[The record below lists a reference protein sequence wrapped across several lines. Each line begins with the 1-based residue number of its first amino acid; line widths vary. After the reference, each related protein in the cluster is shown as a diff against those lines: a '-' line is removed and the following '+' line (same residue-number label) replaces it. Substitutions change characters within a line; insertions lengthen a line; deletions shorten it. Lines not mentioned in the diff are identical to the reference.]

1 MQSRH
6 DRSRRTKPVS
16 PPAPRACPVRPGRP
30 GGHSSRARPRAGVLA
45 WTPVFRAR
53 PARRPPAR
61 RRPASASIPV
71 YQQAY
76 QNWAGMIV
84 IDSVWTCAPASAGDV
99 VTLANW
105 ARASG
110 YRLRAKGMS
119 HNWSPIVL
127 PAGSTGAGYLLVD
140 TTQQLTSVSVASGA
154 PATVT
159 AGAGVT
165 MDTLTA
171 ALAAAGYGLC
181 AMPAPGDITL
191 GGLLAIN
198 AHGSAIPGT
207 GETPLAGQSYGSLS
221 NLIVSLTAVVW
232 SSAQGQYTLRT
243 FQRVRPGH
251 PRVPGSPRPGVRH
264 QRHPAGRGEPEPA
277 LPELGRC
284 QRRGPVRPARH
295 RRVQFLRQLRGR
307 RGPDRGHL
315 VPVHRHALAEGLVA
329 GAQQAPAVGEGHQ
342 PVQLRFTNSVT
353 TAENTFFGEVAAGDM
368 SGTPAFEG
376 IAMSLVD
383 TGLVFDGVWDI
394 WGQSQNVLLYVKPT
408 TVRIVEAGFA
418 VITSRASIQ
427 QVVSDFYTQYTSRLA
442 HYQGLGQYPM
452 NGPVEIRV
460 TGLDHPADVRGERR
474 AVADPVLG
482 PAAAGPPRVGH
493 RGLAD
498 MGTLPVTP
506 GFSQFYTDMEA
517 WIWSHYS
524 GSYATVRP
532 EWSKAWA
539 CTSAAPWTSSSIL
552 RQHGPGRG
560 QRGPGQR
567 RRLGGRGVDPDL
579 LRPGLGVQQPVPG
592 HPDGLRQARPPGML
606 SGAAA
611 GRRVRAG
618 CSRRWPRRA
627 GSPRRPGWTA
637 RRRR

>member
-1 MQSRH
+1 
-6 DRSRRTKPVS
+6 
-16 PPAPRACPVRPGRP
+16 
-30 GGHSSRARPRAGVLA
+30 
-45 WTPVFRAR
+45 
-53 PARRPPAR
+53 
-61 RRPASASIPV
+61 
-71 YQQAY
+71 
-76 QNWAGMIV
+76 
-84 IDSVWTCAPASAGDV
+84 
-99 VTLANW
+99 
-105 ARASG
+105 
-110 YRLRAKGMS
+110 MS

-140 TTQQLTSVSVASGA
+140 TTQQLTSVSVASGS

-165 MDTLTA
+165 MDSLTA

-191 GGLLAIN
+191 GGLLAVN

-232 SSAQGQYTLRT
+232 SSAQGQYTLKT
-243 FQRVRPGH
+243 FQRSDPDIRAFLVHLGRAFVTSVTLQVAANQNLRCQS
-251 PRVPGSPRPGVRH
+251 RVDVPAADLFAPPATAGSRSFASYVDG
-264 QRHPAGRGEPEPA
+264 AGRIEAIWFPFTDTPW
-277 LPELGRC
+277 LK
-284 QRRGPVRPARH
+284 VWS
-295 RRVQFLRQLRGR
+295 
-307 RGPDRGHL
+307 
-315 VPVHRHALAEGLVA
+315 LAPGKPLLSVKVA
-329 GAQQAPAVGEGHQ
+329 SPYNYG
-342 PVQLRFTNSVT
+342 FTNSVT
-353 TAENTFFGEVAAGDM
+353 TAENTFFGEVASGDV

-418 VITSRASIQ
+418 VITARASIQ
-427 QVVSDFYTQYTSRLA
+427 QVVSDFYTQYTGRLA

-460 TGLDHPADVRGERR
+460 TGLDHPADSVVSGAQPPILSSVRPRPDHPEWDT
-474 AVADPVLG
+474 AVWL
-482 PAAAGPPRVGH
+482 
-493 RGLAD
+493 D

-506 GFSQFYTDMEA
+506 GFSQFYADIEA

-539 CTSAAPWTSSSIL
+539 CTSTAPWTSSTVLGSTVPAAVSAGQASGDGWAAAVSIL
-552 RQHGPGRG
+552 ASY
-560 QRGPGQR
+560 
-567 RRLGGRGVDPDL
+567 DPNSVFSNPFLDTL
-579 LRPGLGVQQPVPG
+579 MG
-592 HPDGLRQARPPGML
+592 
-606 SGAAA
+606 
-611 GRRVRAG
+611 
-618 CSRRWPRRA
+618 
-627 GSPRRPGWTA
+627 
-637 RRRR
+637 